1 MHQYKTQ
8 IRMPIELADWLR
20 GVAIENDR
28 SMNAQLVHFIKSLR
42 EIHQS
47 DKESQKR
54 AELRPER
61 LQMDRAR
68 QVK

>member
-28 SMNAQLVHFIKSLR
+28 SMNAQLVHFIKVQR
-42 EIHQS
+42 EIQQS
-47 DKESQKR
+47 DKDGQKR
-54 AELRPER
+54 ADLMPER
-61 LQMDRAR
+61 LQMGMAR
-68 QVK
+68 KVK

>member
-8 IRMPIELADWLR
+8 IRMPVDLADWLR

-47 DKESQKR
+47 GDSRQKSSDF
-54 AELRPER
+54 LPER
-61 LQMDRAR
+61 SQMGVAAK
-68 QVK
+68 VK